1 VKRIASALA
10 CCLSGIAIAQAA
22 APAVGEGAGWTGA
35 TKPNDVIKAR
45 QELMGHIEMLME
57 PIDTITVR
65 PVGDVARLHQNAE
78 VIAAMLGAVPHLFP
92 PTTNRYDPKAALP
105 ETLALAP
112 IWSDFP
118 TFYRLAGAAVEAAE
132 GMAAAQGAPAL
143 RAASL
148 KLRGSCDAC
157 HALFLRKYVA
167 PTVQESDRQFD
178 FDAALRRK

>member
-1 VKRIASALA
+1 MALAMA
-10 CCLSGIAIAQAA
+10 CCLAVGGIAQGAA
-22 APAVGEGAGWTGA
+22 LAVGQGAGWTGA
-35 TKPNDVIKAR
+35 TDPKAVIKAR
-45 QELMGHIEMLME
+45 QELMEHIELLME

-118 TFYRLAGAAVEAAE
+118 TFYRLADAAVDAAE
-132 GMAAAQGAPAL
+132 AMARAEGTPAL

-157 HALFLRKYVA
+157 HALFLRKYVS
-167 PTVQESDRQFD
+167 PQVQESDRQFD
-178 FDAALRRK
+178 FDAALKRK

>member
-1 VKRIASALA
+1 VGRIAGVLA
-10 CCLSGIAIAQAA
+10 CCLAGIGITWAA
-22 APAVGEGAGWTGA
+22 APVVGQGAGWTGA
-35 TKPNDVIKAR
+35 TNSKDVIKAR
-45 QELMGHIEMLME
+45 QELMEHIELLME

-65 PVGDVARLHQNAE
+65 PVGDIARLHQNAE

-132 GMAAAQGAPAL
+132 GMAAAQGTTAL

-148 KLRGSCDAC
+148 KLRGSCDTC
-157 HALFLRKYVA
+157 HALFLRKYV
-167 PTVQESDRQFD
+167 PPRVQESDRQFD
-178 FDAALRRK
+178 FDAALKRN

>member
-1 VKRIASALA
+1 MALAMA
-10 CCLSGIAIAQAA
+10 CCLAAIGIAQGAT
-22 APAVGEGAGWTGA
+22 PAVGQGAGWTGA
-35 TKPNDVIKAR
+35 TNPKDVIKAR
-45 QELMGHIEMLME
+45 QELMEHIELLME

-65 PVGDVARLHQNAE
+65 PVGDVVRLHQNAE

-92 PTTNRYDPKAALP
+92 PTTNRYDPKVALP

-118 TFYRLAGAAVEAAE
+118 TFYRLAGAAVDAAE
-132 GMAAAQGAPAL
+132 AMARTEGTPAL

-157 HALFLRKYVA
+157 HALFLRKYV
-167 PTVQESDRQFD
+167 PPQVQESDRQFD
-178 FDAALRRK
+178 FDAALKRK